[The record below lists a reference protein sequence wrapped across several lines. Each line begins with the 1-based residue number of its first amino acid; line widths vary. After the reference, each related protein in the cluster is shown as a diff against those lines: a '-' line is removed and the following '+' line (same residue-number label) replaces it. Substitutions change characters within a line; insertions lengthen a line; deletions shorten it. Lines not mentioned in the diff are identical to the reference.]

1 MKLYIFTPNKEALF
15 SPELISKLNSNLDV
29 VFYTDI
35 KPFADYTDFLA
46 DESEKV
52 VALDPDFFDWKF
64 SKEQID
70 LMKNVKAICLQ
81 TTSFSWIDS
90 EYAKLKNIPV
100 LNLRGFSQ
108 EAVAEYALM
117 LALGVARKMAL
128 VVQKGYVQ
136 DFVAHQGI
144 ELKGKT
150 AGIIGLGRI
159 GTCIANLC
167 SGIGMNVQY
176 WSKNTRN
183 ESFAYAEIEELL
195 KTSDVV
201 FVALARNDD
210 TAKILT
216 DGLLETMKNEAI
228 FVSIAGKIYNQ
239 ELVIKMV
246 QDGKL
251 YGYGYEADNANPTL
265 HAGNIY
271 SLPALAWATKESME
285 LNANMWIDSMISA
298 SKDELKNE
306 IN

>member
-1 MKLYIFTPNKEALF
+1 MKLYVFTPNKEALF
-15 SPELISKLNSNLDV
+15 TPELEAMLNKSFDV
-29 VFYTDI
+29 VFYTQI
-35 KPFADYTDFLA
+35 KPFEEHTDFIN

-52 VALDPDFFDWKF
+52 VALDPDFFNWSF
-64 SKEQID
+64 QKEQID
-70 LMKNVKAICLQ
+70 LIKNAKAICLQ
-81 TTSFSWIDS
+81 TTSFSWIDG
-90 EYAKLKNIPV
+90 EYAKSKNIPV

-117 LALGVARKMAL
+117 LALGTARKMAL
-128 VVQKGYVQ
+128 VAQKGYVQ

-150 AGIIGLGRI
+150 AGVIGLGHI

-167 SGIGMNVQY
+167 SGIGMNVKY

-183 ESFAYAEIEELL
+183 ESFTYCEIDELL
-195 KTSDVV
+195 RTSDVV

-210 TAKILT
+210 TKKILT
-216 DGLLETMKNEAI
+216 DELLQTMKNKAI
-228 FVSIAGKIYNQ
+228 FVSIAGKTYNQ

-265 HAGNIY
+265 HTGNIY

-285 LNANMWIDSMISA
+285 SNAKMWTDSIVSA
-298 SKDELKNE
+298 GAGEYKNQ